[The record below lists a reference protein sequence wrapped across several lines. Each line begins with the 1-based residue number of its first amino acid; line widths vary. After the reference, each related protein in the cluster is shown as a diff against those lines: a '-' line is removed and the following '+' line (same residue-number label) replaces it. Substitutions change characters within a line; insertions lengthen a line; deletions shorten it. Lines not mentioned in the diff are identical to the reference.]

1 MRRKYFHIQ
10 RDFAF
15 FIRPVTEIA
24 TEIEPKQFQ
33 PDEF

>member
-15 FIRPVTEIA
+15 FIRPVTEI
-24 TEIEPKQFQ
+24 EPKQFQ